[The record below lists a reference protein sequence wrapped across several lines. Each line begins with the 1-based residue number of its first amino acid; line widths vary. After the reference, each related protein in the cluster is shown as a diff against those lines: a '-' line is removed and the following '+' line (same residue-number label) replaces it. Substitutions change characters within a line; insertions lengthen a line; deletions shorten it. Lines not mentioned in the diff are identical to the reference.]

1 MTTPTTPISQG
12 QLHRVLCGGALGLYK
27 MAYREWGDPN
37 NPNVLVCVHGLT
49 RNSLD
54 FERLAQSLSAK
65 YRVIAPDVVGRG
77 ESDFLQNPMAYNTVT
92 YAADMIT
99 LLAKLGVEQ
108 VDWLGTSMGGLI
120 GMMLASQPKSPI
132 RRLILDDVGP
142 TLSLDALKR
151 IAGYVG
157 NPYEFADLETARRY
171 ARVVFAPF
179 ALQSEADWAWLCDSS
194 FKPLPTGGYRFNYDQ
209 RIREPLQQTYIDKPV
224 DLWVLYDAVQC
235 PTLLIHGAQSDLLSA
250 ETAAEMTHRGPR
262 ALLKTVEGVG
272 HAPMLMSEDQIA
284 LVRDFL
290 ESH

>member
-1 MTTPTTPISQG
+1 MSTPITQTSQSR
-12 QLHRVLCGGALGLYK
+12 LHRVLCGGAFGLYH
-27 MAYREWGDPN
+27 MAYREWGDCQ

-54 FERLAQSLSAK
+54 FERLAQSLSGQ

-77 ESDFLQNPMAYNTVT
+77 ESDFLQDPMGYNTIT
-92 YAADMIT
+92 YAADMVT

-120 GMMLASQPKSPI
+120 GMMLSGQKNSPI

-157 NPYEFADLETARRY
+157 NPYEFSDLETAYRY
-171 ARVVFAPF
+171 ARLVFAPF
-179 ALQSEADWAWLCDSS
+179 ALQTEADWNWLCQSS
-194 FKPLPTGGYRFNYDQ
+194 FKPLSSGGYRFNYDKE
-209 RIREPLQQTYIDKPV
+209 IRQPLQQAYIDKPF
-224 DLWVLYDAVQC
+224 DIWPLYDAVKC
-235 PTLLIHGAQSDLLSA
+235 PTLLIHGELSDLLSA
-250 ETAAEMTHRGPR
+250 ETAKEMTQRGPK
-262 ALLKTVEGVG
+262 ATLKVVEGVG
-272 HAPMLMSEDQIA
+272 HAPMFMSEDQIA

-290 ESH
+290 EST